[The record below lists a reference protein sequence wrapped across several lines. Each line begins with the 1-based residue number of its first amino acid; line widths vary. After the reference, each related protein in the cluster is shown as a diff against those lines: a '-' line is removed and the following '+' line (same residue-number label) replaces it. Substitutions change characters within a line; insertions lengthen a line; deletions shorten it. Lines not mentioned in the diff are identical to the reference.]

1 MRSTSRIQD
10 KVIPLGELLSKE
22 YNRDKLNNAFKKF
35 SCQREADLENFL
47 QEKAILYENT
57 NLGKTYLILDS
68 TELENKNFVIA
79 GYFTIAQKSV
89 DISEISAK
97 KRRKMLGSYPG
108 RDKLKSVPAYLIGQL
123 GRCDSYSSLQLPGD
137 TILNECY
144 NVISLASMIVGGNLI
159 VLECRDGMFSKVY
172 ERLGFK
178 KLYDSLNDEKL
189 DTLYKK
195 VDFEDYWN
203 YKQ

>member
-1 MRSTSRIQD
+1 MTEMIY
-10 KVIPLGELLSKE
+10 KVIPLGELLGKE
-22 YNRDKLNNAFKKF
+22 YNQDKLNTAFKRF

-137 TILNECY
+137 TTLNECY

>member
-1 MRSTSRIQD
+1 MTELIY

-22 YNRDKLNNAFKKF
+22 YNQDNLNTAFKKF
-35 SCQREADLENFL
+35 SCQREVDLENFL

-68 TELENKNFVIA
+68 VELENKNFTIA

-89 DISEISAK
+89 DISQISAK

-123 GRCDSYSSLQLPGD
+123 GRCDSYSSLQLSGNA
-137 TILNECY
+137 ILNECY
-144 NVISLASMIVGGNLI
+144 NVISLASRIVGGNLV

-172 ERLGFK
+172 EKLGFN
-178 KLYDSLNDEKL
+178 KLYTSLNEENL

-203 YKQ
+203 SRQ

>member
-1 MRSTSRIQD
+1 MIYT
-10 KVIPLGELLSKE
+10 VIPLGELLSKE
-22 YNRDKLNNAFKKF
+22 YNQDKLNTAFRKF

-68 TELENKNFVIA
+68 EELKNKNFIIA

-89 DISEISAK
+89 DISEISTK
-97 KRRKMLGSYPG
+97 KRRKMLGAYPG
-108 RDKLKSVPAYLIGQL
+108 RDKLKSIPAYLIGQL
-123 GRCDSYSSLQLPGD
+123 GRCDSYSSLELPGN

-144 NVISLASMIVGGNLI
+144 NVISLASRIVGGNLV
-159 VLECRDGMFSKVY
+159 VLECREGMFLKVY
-172 ERLGFK
+172 EKLGFK
-178 KLYDSLNDEKL
+178 KLYASLNEENL

-203 YKQ
+203 SKQ

>member
-1 MRSTSRIQD
+1 MTEMIY
-10 KVIPLGELLSKE
+10 KVIPLGELLGKE
-22 YNRDKLNNAFKKF
+22 YNQDKLNTAFKRF

-57 NLGKTYLILDS
+57 NLGKNYLILDS

>member
-1 MRSTSRIQD
+1 MTEITY

-22 YNRDKLNNAFKKF
+22 YNQDKLNNAFKKF

-68 TELENKNFVIA
+68 AELKNNNFIIA

-97 KRRKMLGSYPG
+97 KRRKMLGAYPG

-123 GRCDSYSSLQLPGD
+123 GRSDCYSAQQLPGN

-144 NVISLASMIVGGNLI
+144 NAISLASMIVGGNLI
-159 VLECRDGMFSKVY
+159 VLECREGMFSKVY
-172 ERLGFK
+172 EKLGFK
-178 KLYDSLNDEKL
+178 KLYDSLNEEKL

-195 VDFEDYWN
+195 VDFEAYWN
-203 YKQ
+203 SE

>member
-1 MRSTSRIQD
+1 MIY
-10 KVIPLGELLSKE
+10 KVIPLGELLGKE
-22 YNRDKLNNAFKKF
+22 YNQDKLNTAFKRF

-68 TELENKNFVIA
+68 TELKNKNFVIA

-172 ERLGFK
+172 EHLGFK

>member
-1 MRSTSRIQD
+1 MTEMIY
-10 KVIPLGELLSKE
+10 KVIPLGELLGKE
-22 YNRDKLNNAFKKF
+22 YNQDKLNTAFKRF

-68 TELENKNFVIA
+68 TELKNKNFVIA

-172 ERLGFK
+172 EHLGFK